1 MEGRIERERNRG
13 VLEEHQVV
21 ELYLLV
27 FHVCT
32 MSCGLRGENSERGGA
47 EEKEER
53 TVKERSA
60 MRRRK
65 RGKRCMYAVDATNL
79 LVFQVC
85 RVSGSCWLRSA
96 ACTSRKSQRYLIAF
110 GSGCP
115 FGMLKMALNR
125 SST

>member
-1 MEGRIERERNRG
+1 MHVRTY
-13 VLEEHQVV
+13 VV
-21 ELYLLV
+21 
-27 FHVCT
+27 
-32 MSCGLRGENSERGGA
+32 A
-47 EEKEER
+47 
-53 TVKERSA
+53 
-60 MRRRK
+60 
-65 RGKRCMYAVDATNL
+65 ATNL

-115 FGMLKMALNR
+115 FGMVKMALNR